1 MFACLMA
8 LALQKDYLII
18 ELRFQDRGLLMLSTK
33 TGTKERSPTKRMFE
47 KVQSQFLLL

>member
-33 TGTKERSPTKRMFE
+33 TGTKERSPTERMFE